1 MTERHHPEGR
11 WGPGKP
17 YISDWTIPL
26 TKDQHDRIHV
36 ALRAKGLD
44 FPPPRTYMPENLAEY
59 EPYMLRRLRLH
70 VEILADQ

>member
-1 MTERHHPEGR
+1 MEKHHPEGR

-44 FPPPRTYMPENLAEY
+44 FPPPNPDIDAYRA
-59 EPYMLRRLRLH
+59 LRLKLH
-70 VEILADQ
+70 IDLLADYAVCPEPR